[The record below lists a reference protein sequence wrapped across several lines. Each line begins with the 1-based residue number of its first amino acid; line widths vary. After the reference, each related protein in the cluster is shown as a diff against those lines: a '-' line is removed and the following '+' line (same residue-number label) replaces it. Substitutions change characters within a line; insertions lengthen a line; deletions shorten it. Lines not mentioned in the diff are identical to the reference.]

1 MIGISNMARNARVVR
16 DIVSKNNTEVANKY
30 LDKMINTVNIL
41 YTSKQDFVDNFPEEN
56 DIMGKAQL
64 IIGRRR

>member
-16 DIVSKNNTEVANKY
+16 DIVYNNKTEVANKH
-30 LDKMINTVNIL
+30 LDRMINTVNIL
-41 YTSKQDFVDNFPEEN
+41 YTSKQDFIDNFPEEN